1 LLLGHGEATLGATDR
16 TGNRLMTAS
25 KYAALAGALLLVTA
39 AEFWG
44 IYYDARH
51 GVARYQDKVTT
62 ALPAHR

>member
-1 LLLGHGEATLGATDR
+1 LLLGHDEATLGVKNR
-16 TGNRLMTAS
+16 IGNRLMTPT

-51 GVARYQDKVTT
+51 GVVRYQDKVTT

>member
-1 LLLGHGEATLGATDR
+1 MDQME
-16 TGNRLMTAS
+16 NKLMTAT

-39 AEFWG
+39 VEFWG

-51 GVARYQDKVTT
+51 GVVRYQDKVTT

>member
-1 LLLGHGEATLGATDR
+1 MPRIEQETE
-16 TGNRLMTAS
+16 LMTAS

>member
-1 LLLGHGEATLGATDR
+1 LLVGHGGATLHVTDQME
-16 TGNRLMTAS
+16 NQLMTAT
-25 KYAALAGALLLVTA
+25 KYVALAGVLLLLTA

-51 GVARYQDKVTT
+51 GVVRYQDKVTT

>member
-1 LLLGHGEATLGATDR
+1 
-16 TGNRLMTAS
+16 MTAT
-25 KYAALAGALLLVTA
+25 KYAALASALLLVTA